1 MIFERSTER
10 HDRSAPSGATIDLRT
25 TRCDTVP
32 AREDV
37 FGHRQRHRR
46 ASCIGCH
53 RDQHGSAPSFG
64 APNGASPQN
73 YGYQRGGISRTSA
86 VTTPKGVTV
95 TRTSVREYLARQRE
109 RYHRLSRSDR
119 SRLLTEMVA
128 VTGYHRKAVLRCLSP
143 LAPRRVSG
151 RAVGRPR
158 RYGADVAS
166 AAQMAGLSA
175 RSGPSA

>member
-1 MIFERSTER
+1 MRPSTRYAFGGTSMPHSLRSGGSLHASSIR
-10 HDRSAPSGATIDLRT
+10 RPPSRSLVPLGNPDLT
-25 TRCDTVP
+25 GC
-32 AREDV
+32 
-37 FGHRQRHRR
+37 QR
-46 ASCIGCH
+46 
-53 RDQHGSAPSFG
+53 
-64 APNGASPQN
+64 GASPQN
-73 YGYQRGGISRTSA
+73 YGYRRGGISRTSA

-109 RYHRLSRSDR
+109 RYHRLPRADR

-158 RYGADVAS
+158 RYGA
-166 AAQMAGLSA
+166 
-175 RSGPSA
+175 

>member
-1 MIFERSTER
+1 
-10 HDRSAPSGATIDLRT
+10 
-25 TRCDTVP
+25 
-32 AREDV
+32 
-37 FGHRQRHRR
+37 
-46 ASCIGCH
+46 
-53 RDQHGSAPSFG
+53 
-64 APNGASPQN
+64 
-73 YGYQRGGISRTSA
+73 
-86 VTTPKGVTV
+86 
-95 TRTSVREYLARQRE
+95 EYLARQNE

-166 AAQMAGLSA
+166 AAQILWQAVGQIGAKRLQPFVAALMDRLVACGELTVRPATAAPLRQTGLLALAGVA
-175 RSGPSA
+175 ACAT